1 MATGKSG
8 GLNNGYPWLSA
19 VPSAWKARKISSM
32 CYIHG
37 RIGFKGYSRQDLVSN
52 ETPGAAVVFGGTNIE
67 KNGTLD
73 YEVLSFL
80 SPQKYLE
87 SPEIAL
93 NGGEILMT
101 KVGAGVGDC
110 AIYDGRFERATIN
123 PNVLI
128 IEPKSPD
135 ISADFLRYR
144 LISSDAQLE
153 IRRESTKA
161 GAQPAI
167 NQAYVKRLRVSIPV
181 LAEQQFIVE
190 FLNRKTAEIDSLI
203 EKLSLQVGLLEQYR
217 RELIAHTVTH
227 GLDPDVPMRDSG
239 IDWIGMI
246 PSHWKTAS
254 ISTITDE
261 NKVKNSD
268 LSEKNLLSLSY
279 GKIIRKDIDLAIG
292 LLPASF
298 DAYQVLENGYIVL
311 RMTDLQNDKR
321 SLRSAI
327 AKEKGIITGAYIGL
341 KTRSSINPD
350 YLAWLL
356 RFYDLAKVFYSLGG
370 GVRQSANYKE
380 IGKIVALV
388 PPLEAQEQIAIF
400 LETKTTEI
408 DSTTSNVS
416 KQIELLGKYRKQV
429 ISDAVT
435 GKVRV
440 EGTE

>member
-32 CYIHG
+32 CYVHG

-203 EKLSLQVGLLEQYR
+203 EKLSLQVELLEQYR
-217 RELIAHTVTH
+217 RELIARTVTR

-239 IDWIGMI
+239 ISWIGEI
-246 PSHWKTAS
+246 PSAWSEDSLKS
-254 ISTITDE
+254 MLRRVSTK
-261 NKVKNSD
+261 NKPERRVLSVERVNGVVDRETEGSPDNHNRLPDD
-268 LSEKNLLSLSY
+268 LSGYLAVDRGQFAMNKMKAWRGSY
-279 GKIIRKDIDLAIG
+279 GVSRLDGIVSPAYYVFELNYPNPEFFNWAIR
-292 LLPASF
+292 S
-298 DAYQVLENGYIVL
+298 DAYVPFFGRDSYGI
-311 RMTDLQNDKR
+311 RTDQWDFKM
-321 SLRSAI
+321 SALRSI
-327 AKEKGIITGAYIGL
+327 PFFSPPIDEQ
-341 KTRSSINPD
+341 N
-350 YLAWLL
+350 
-356 RFYDLAKVFYSLGG
+356 
-370 GVRQSANYKE
+370 E
-380 IGKIVALV
+380 IVAY
-388 PPLEAQEQIAIF
+388 LER
-400 LETKTTEI
+400 ETKAI
-408 DSTTSNVS
+408 DSSAEGINR
-416 KQIELLGKYRKQV
+416 QIELLSKYRKQV
-429 ISDAVT
+429 INDAVN

-440 EGTE
+440 GEVA

>member
-356 RFYDLAKVFYSLGG
+356 RFCDLAKVFYSLGG

-408 DSTTSNVS
+408 DSTISNVS

>member
-1 MATGKSG
+1 M
-8 GLNNGYPWLSA
+8 
-19 VPSAWKARKISSM
+19 
-32 CYIHG
+32 
-37 RIGFKGYSRQDLVSN
+37 
-52 ETPGAAVVFGGTNIE
+52 FGGTNIE

-261 NKVKNSD
+261 IRSRTLISQKRIFLALATARLFERTSI
-268 LSEKNLLSLSY
+268 SLL
-279 GKIIRKDIDLAIG
+279 DFF
-292 LLPASF
+292 P
-298 DAYQVLENGYIVL
+298 
-311 RMTDLQNDKR
+311 
-321 SLRSAI
+321 LRSMHI
-327 AKEKGIITGAYIGL
+327 KFW
-341 KTRSSINPD
+341 KT
-350 YLAWLL
+350 A
-356 RFYDLAKVFYSLGG
+356 
-370 GVRQSANYKE
+370 
-380 IGKIVALV
+380 
-388 PPLEAQEQIAIF
+388 
-400 LETKTTEI
+400 T
-408 DSTTSNVS
+408 
-416 KQIELLGKYRKQV
+416 
-429 ISDAVT
+429 
-435 GKVRV
+435 
-440 EGTE
+440 